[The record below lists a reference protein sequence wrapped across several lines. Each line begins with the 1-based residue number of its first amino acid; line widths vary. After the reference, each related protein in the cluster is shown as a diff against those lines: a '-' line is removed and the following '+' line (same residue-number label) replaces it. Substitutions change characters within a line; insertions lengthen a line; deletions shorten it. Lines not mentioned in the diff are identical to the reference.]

1 MMRNAIAPRIRIET
15 MCNHWRRIDVK
26 TSSRVTL
33 LVTGFV
39 ALLAGHAAAQ
49 KPDKFPTKPV
59 RLIVP
64 YAPGGATD
72 ITARQLQTKISEL
85 WGQSVIVDN
94 RAGASGNIALEL
106 AARSA
111 PDGYTLFVGNVSTN
125 AINETTFRSLK
136 VKPSRDLTGVTNL
149 IQLPHLWVVNPS
161 IPASTLKAL
170 VDYVKKTGAKLNY
183 ASAGVGSY
191 PHLDTVRF
199 LKTAGIGMT
208 HVPYKGGAGQM
219 IPAIMGNEVQFMF
232 INMASSLPHIRTGRI
247 KPLAITTEKR
257 RPELPNVPTTAE
269 AGFPGMGTN
278 AWNGLFAPAKIP
290 GPLLNRIHDD
300 VVKVMES
307 PEMRASLEKV
317 FMSVVV
323 NKSPAEYQKFVL
335 EEIKNWG
342 KIVIDNDIKVE

>member
-1 MMRNAIAPRIRIET
+1 MRIGKIA
-15 MCNHWRRIDVK
+15 C
-26 TSSRVTL
+26 TL
-33 LVTGFV
+33 LA
-39 ALLAGHAAAQ
+39 ALCAAAAVSAGAAE
-49 KPDKFPTKPV
+49 KFPMRPV
-59 RLIVP
+59 RMIIP

-72 ITARQLQTKISEL
+72 ITARQLQPRISEL
-85 WGQSVIVDN
+85 WGQPVIVDN

-106 AARSA
+106 AGRAA

-161 IPASTLKAL
+161 IPASTLKEL
-170 VDYVKKTGAKLNY
+170 VAYVKKSGAKLNY
-183 ASAGVGSY
+183 GSAGVGAY
-191 PHLDTVRF
+191 PHLDAVKF
-199 LKTAGIGMT
+199 LKLAGIEMT

-247 KPLAITTEKR
+247 KPLAITTLER

-269 AGFPGMGTN
+269 SGFPGVGTN
-278 AWNGLFAPAKIP
+278 AWNGLFAPAGIP
-290 GPLLNRIHDD
+290 KPVLNRIHAD

-307 PEMRASLEKV
+307 PAMKASLEKV

-323 NKSPAEYQKFVL
+323 NRSPAEFQQFVL
-335 EEIKNWG
+335 QEIKDWG
-342 KIVIDNDIKVE
+342 KIVIENDIKVE

>member
-1 MMRNAIAPRIRIET
+1 MF
-15 MCNHWRRIDVK
+15 
-26 TSSRVTL
+26 RVTL
-33 LVTGFV
+33 LGAGFLT
-39 ALLAGHAAAQ
+39 LLTAPSLAQ
-49 KPDKFPTKPV
+49 QPDKFPTKPV
-59 RLIVP
+59 RIIVP

-85 WGQSVIVDN
+85 WGQPVIIDN
-94 RAGASGNIALEL
+94 RAGASGNIALEM
-106 AARSA
+106 ASRSA

-136 VKPSRDLTGVTNL
+136 IKPSRDLTGVTNL
-149 IQLPHLWVVNPS
+149 IQLPHLWVVNPAV
-161 IPASTLKAL
+161 PASTLKEL
-170 VDYVKKTGAKLNY
+170 VAHVKNTKAKLNY
-183 ASAGVGSY
+183 GSAGVGAY
-191 PHLDTVRF
+191 PHLDAVKF
-199 LKTAGIGMT
+199 LKIAGIDMT

-247 KPLAITTEKR
+247 KPLAITTDKR

-269 AGFPGMGTN
+269 SGFPGVGTN

-290 GPLLNRIHDD
+290 KPLLNRIHAD

-307 PEMRASLEKV
+307 PEMKASLEKV

-323 NKSPAEYQKFVL
+323 NKSPSEYQQFVL
-335 EEIKNWG
+335 EEIKSWG

>member
-1 MMRNAIAPRIRIET
+1 MGTAKLA
-15 MCNHWRRIDVK
+15 
-26 TSSRVTL
+26 
-33 LVTGFV
+33 
-39 ALLAGHAAAQ
+39 ALLAAAIAAGPIAHAAE
-49 KPDKFPTKPV
+49 KFPQRPV

-72 ITARQLQTKISEL
+72 ITARQLQSKISDA
-85 WGQSVIVDN
+85 WGQPVIVDN
-94 RAGASGNIALEL
+94 RPGASGNIALDL
-106 AARSA
+106 AAKSP

-125 AINETTFRSLK
+125 AINETTFSSLK

-161 IPASTLKAL
+161 IPASTLKEL
-170 VDYVKKTGAKLNY
+170 VAHVKRTGARLNY
-183 ASAGVGSY
+183 GSAGVGAY
-191 PHLDTVRF
+191 PHLDAVKF
-199 LKTAGIGMT
+199 LKIAGIEMT

-247 KPLAITTEKR
+247 KPLAITTPER

-269 AGFPGMGTN
+269 SGFPGVGTN
-278 AWNGLFAPAKIP
+278 AWNGLFAPARVPKP
-290 GPLLNRIHDD
+290 VLNRIHAD

-307 PEMRASLEKV
+307 PEMKASLAKV

-323 NKSPAEYQKFVL
+323 NKSPQEFQQFVL
-335 EEIKNWG
+335 KEIKEWG
-342 KIVIDNDIKVE
+342 KIVVENNIKVE

>member
-1 MMRNAIAPRIRIET
+1 M
-15 MCNHWRRIDVK
+15 H
-26 TSSRVTL
+26 TSKIGSI
-33 LVTGFV
+33 
-39 ALLAGHAAAQ
+39 LLACAFALGSVSVQAAE
-49 KPDKFPTKPV
+49 KFPVRPV

-72 ITARQLQTKISEL
+72 ITARQLQTKINEL
-85 WGQSVIVDN
+85 WGQPVIVDN

-125 AINETTFRSLK
+125 AINETTFKSLK
-136 VKPSRDLTGVTNL
+136 IKPSRDLTGVTNL
-149 IQLPHLWVVNPS
+149 IQLPHLWVVNPGV
-161 IPASTLKAL
+161 PAGTLKEL
-170 VDYVKKTGAKLNY
+170 VAYVKKSGVRLNY
-183 ASAGVGSY
+183 GSAGVGAY
-191 PHLDTVRF
+191 PHLDAVKF
-199 LKTAGIGMT
+199 LKAAGIDMT

-232 INMASSLPHIRTGRI
+232 INMASSIAHIRTGRI
-247 KPLAITTEKR
+247 KALAITTPER

-278 AWNGLFAPAKIP
+278 AWNGLFAPAGIP
-290 GPLLNRIHDD
+290 KPRLNRIHAD

-307 PEMRASLEKV
+307 PAMKESLAKV

-323 NKSPAEYQKFVL
+323 NQSPAEFQRFVL
-335 EEIKNWG
+335 DEVKSWG
-342 KIVIDNDIKVE
+342 KVVIDNDIRVE

>member
-1 MMRNAIAPRIRIET
+1 MNAMLCAVLLAVAIAIPYI
-15 MCNHWRRIDVK
+15 
-26 TSSRVTL
+26 
-33 LVTGFV
+33 
-39 ALLAGHAAAQ
+39 GHAAAQ
-49 KPDKFPTKPV
+49 PAEKFPTRPV

-85 WGQSVIVDN
+85 WGQPVIVDN

-136 VKPSRDLTGVTNL
+136 IKPSRDLTGVTNL
-149 IQLPHLWVVNPS
+149 IQLPHLWVVNPAV
-161 IPASTLKAL
+161 PASSLKEL
-170 VDYVKKTGAKLNY
+170 VAHVKKSGAKLNY
-183 ASAGVGSY
+183 GSAGVGAY
-191 PHLDTVRF
+191 PHLDAVKF
-199 LKTAGIGMT
+199 LKIAGIEMT

-219 IPAIMGNEVQFMF
+219 IPAIIGNEVQFMF
-232 INMASSLPHIRTGRI
+232 INMASSLPHIKSGRI
-247 KPLAITTEKR
+247 KPLAITTDKR

-269 AGFPGMGTN
+269 AGFPGVGTN
-278 AWNGLFAPAKIP
+278 AWNGLFAPAGISK
-290 GPLLNRIHDD
+290 PLLNRIHAD

-307 PEMRASLEKV
+307 PDMNASLEKV

-323 NKSPAEYQKFVL
+323 NKSPEEFQKFVL
-335 EEIKNWG
+335 EEIRSWG
-342 KIVIDNDIKVE
+342 KIVIENDIKVE

>member
-1 MMRNAIAPRIRIET
+1 MSGNYQ
-15 MCNHWRRIDVK
+15 RRTNVK
-26 TSSRVTL
+26 TL
-33 LVTGFV
+33 LRTMLLATGCV
-39 ALLAGHAAAQ
+39 ALLAGSALAQ
-49 KPDKFPTKPV
+49 QQTNFPTKPV

-85 WGQSVIVDN
+85 WGQPVIVDN

-125 AINETTFRSLK
+125 AINETTFSSLK

-149 IQLPHLWVVNPS
+149 IQLPHLWV
-161 IPASTLKAL
+161 ASTAVPATTLQGL
-170 VDYVKKTGAKLNY
+170 VDHVKKTGAHYNY
-183 ASAGVGSY
+183 GSAGVGSY
-191 PHLDTVRF
+191 PHLDGARF
-199 LKTAGIGMT
+199 LKAAGIQMT

-232 INMASSLPHIRTGRI
+232 INLASSLSNIRAGRI
-247 KPLAITTEKR
+247 KPLATTWPTR
-257 RPELPNVPTTAE
+257 RPELPEVPTVAE
-269 AGFPGMGTN
+269 AGFPGIGTN
-278 AWNGLFAPAKIP
+278 AWNGLFAPAGISK
-290 GPLLNRIHDD
+290 PLLNRIHAD

-307 PEMRASLEKV
+307 PAMKESLSKV

-323 NKSPAEYQKFVL
+323 NKSPAEYQQFVL
-335 EEIKNWG
+335 DEIKSWG
-342 KIVIDNDIKVE
+342 KVVVDNNIKVE